1 MLKTHVFFVLVI
13 AVLTAF
19 CSMASAQDSAPAT
32 MKKGDKGWNELE
44 ATLREADLQWLCQ
57 GKYYKPKRQDC
68 VDSRGKFWADQFFE
82 INSGSGTQTKAEM
95 YAEQTKGATVYKE
108 VAPGEGPVP
117 TEFKLMAVSG
127 NIAMGVDHTSFK
139 VHLNAQGQPDFDHVS
154 PAFRSEHWFLDESG
168 KLAVTREVTFLRV
181 FVKENGTWRP
191 AAGAAVPLPP
201 SK

>member
-1 MLKTHVFFVLVI
+1 MMKKSVLFVAALMAI
-13 AVLTAF
+13 SF
-19 CSMASAQDSAPAT
+19 SASAQDSMKST
-32 MKKGDKGWNELE
+32 MKKGDKAWTDLE

-82 INSGSGTQTKAEM
+82 INPGTGTQTKAEM
-95 YAEQTKGATVYKE
+95 YADQTKGAKSYTDV
-108 VAPGEGPVP
+108 VPGEGPNP
-117 TEFKLMAVSG
+117 TEFKLMAVYG
-127 NIAMGVDHTSFK
+127 NIAMAVDHTSFK
-139 VHLNAQGQPDFDHVS
+139 VHLNAQGQPEFEHTS
-154 PAFRSEHWFLDESG
+154 PAFRSDHWFFDESG

-181 FVKENGTWRP
+181 FVNENGVWRP

>member
-1 MLKTHVFFVLVI
+1 MTTIRVFLIVALM
-13 AVLTAF
+13 AVS
-19 CSMASAQDSAPAT
+19 SMASAQDSKQSP
-32 MKKGDKGWNELE
+32 MKKGSKAWTELE
-44 ATLREADLQWLCQ
+44 ATLREANLQWLCQ

-82 INSGSGTQTKAEM
+82 INPGVGTQTKAEM
-95 YAEQTKGATVYKE
+95 YAGQTEGAKIYKD
-108 VAPGEGPVP
+108 VVQGEGPNP
-117 TEFKLMAVSG
+117 TEFKLMAVYG
-127 NIAMGVDHTSFK
+127 NIAMAVDHTSFK
-139 VHLNAQGQPDFDHVS
+139 VRVNSEGQPDFEHTA
-154 PAFRSEHWFLDESG
+154 PAFRSDHWFLDESG